1 MHAGRLGGESTHSAQ
16 RSNPSI
22 CEWASAM
29 TSKLPPVIESG
40 VFTAS
45 VQRTIDAPIER
56 VWDVLT
62 DLPKYHEWS
71 VSSAL

>member
-1 MHAGRLGGESTHSAQ
+1 
-16 RSNPSI
+16 
-22 CEWASAM
+22 M